1 MKTVLLIED
10 HPDIRE
16 NICELL
22 ELEGYKVFV
31 AVNGKVGIDLA
42 LENKPDIILCDIMG
56 PETDSRAFLKLAS
69 EDKVIRDIPYILF
82 SEDSSDSQIRN
93 TAAKQNNAFILTK
106 PFEARDLLNAITER
120 LNEKRAETPTTIG
133 QNHSRKPS

>member
-1 MKTVLLIED
+1 MKKVLIIENSKE
-10 HPDIRE
+10 IRE
-16 NICELL
+16 NAAEIL
-22 ELEGYKVFV
+22 ELGNYQVFLAEKGGAGYV
-31 AVNGKVGIDLA
+31 LA
-42 LENKPDIILCDIMG
+42 KKYMPDIILCDIMG
-56 PETDSRAFLKLAS
+56 PETDSRVFLKLAS

-82 SEDSSDSQIRN
+82 SEDSPDSQIRN

-106 PFEARDLLNAITER
+106 PFGAKDLLNAITER